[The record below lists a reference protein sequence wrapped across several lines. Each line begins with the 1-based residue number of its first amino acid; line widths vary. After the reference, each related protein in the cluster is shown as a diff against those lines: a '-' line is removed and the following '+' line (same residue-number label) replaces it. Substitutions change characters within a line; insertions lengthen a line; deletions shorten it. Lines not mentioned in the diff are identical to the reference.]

1 MPYCKAYGCT
11 NHSGRVKKSMFKL
24 PDPDRRPE
32 IFKQWID
39 AINTDKFKVKPYVV
53 NKHDVLCEDHFT
65 PDCFE
70 QNIRAKVMGFIPRGK
85 RLKEDAVPSI
95 FLPRPALSKPSVS
108 TAEGSH
114 GTNDCFHEDMKA
126 KLLGYEPKH
135 KLLKKDA
142 LPSLFLKGSL
152 SQKSRHLKKKKASKV
167 PKVNGFAASVN
178 DDGGDVGHGQICCL
192 MDDGVRCK
200 RPAGNACY
208 SKRIAKTVQQ
218 RKLKLN
224 IDHSVRHIYICDF
237 HKSKIHSVRSN
248 KRKRKASEDDGGGSP
263 IHDTDVPEI
272 VAKHFKTL
280 PVKEKEALTYFIYMV
295 KNNKS
300 RLDQKSSDNV

>member
-1 MPYCKAYGCT
+1 M
-11 NHSGRVKKSMFKL
+11 S
-24 PDPDRRPE
+24 E
-32 IFKQWID
+32 
-39 AINTDKFKVKPYVV
+39 
-53 NKHDVLCEDHFT
+53 
-65 PDCFE
+65 
-70 QNIRAKVMGFIPRGK
+70 
-85 RLKEDAVPSI
+85 
-95 FLPRPALSKPSVS
+95 
-108 TAEGSH
+108 
-114 GTNDCFHEDMKA
+114 
-126 KLLGYEPKH
+126 
-135 KLLKKDA
+135 
-142 LPSLFLKGSL
+142 
-152 SQKSRHLKKKKASKV
+152 KV

-263 IHDTDVPEI
+263 IHDTDVPEVDLYALQVNTLRRYKKHYKIATKPGLNKAQLADI